1 MSKQTFPEWLASLP
15 GAPTPSQAAEAA
27 QLPRPTLLR
36 HAERER
42 TTAENAIAIARAYGV
57 APADALVEMGFLEA
71 NEVNASDKL
80 AVREALERADWSEI
94 FDEITKRVNASP
106 MFEGDFELS
115 LDSPV
120 HIPEPADLEEKRKR
134 SNSTTGSVGSDEYD
148 GTVTDWDDS
157 TPHAADSSLDENEER
172 LKRGEDP
179 ID

>member
-1 MSKQTFPEWLASLP
+1 MP
-15 GAPTPSQAAEAA
+15 GAPSITAVASEAGI
-27 QLPRPTLLR
+27 QKTTLFR
-36 HAERER
+36 QIDRGAIS
-42 TTAENAIAIARAYGV
+42 AENVILICQAYDIDVAAALIAHGYCTE
-57 APADALVEMGFLEA
+57 DNFKVEA
-71 NEVNASDKL
+71 L